1 MARLTGLPVARA
13 GESSAL
19 WLCLAGALVVILALA
34 ASGHAVLYKRDSRA
48 AVAWLGF
55 IWLVPVAGPL
65 LYSLL
70 GINRIR
76 RRAQMLRPRDPQ
88 TVLRARPASSPPEQ
102 LPSALVPDSTHL
114 HSLARLVGTVTR
126 RPLVAGNRVV
136 PLPAPDHA
144 STAMLEVMRGATA
157 SLALSTYIFDNDRLG
172 RLFVEELRRAV
183 QRGVQVRVLIDDLG
197 SRYSWPRIVGPLR
210 RAGVPLALFM
220 PRWLPRSL
228 PYANLRNHRKV
239 LVVDGRVGFTGGM
252 NVRDGFCPTCRPGG
266 PIDLHFRIEG
276 PVVAQLQAV
285 FSEDWAFCTGERL
298 LGKHW
303 FPHLEPAGGVLARV
317 ISDGPDEDFE
327 KLRLTLLGAL
337 ACARSSVRILTPYF
351 LPDPSLIAAL
361 DIAALRG
368 VLVDILLPARSN
380 LRLVQWAS
388 TALLWQVLEHGCR
401 VWLAPPPFDHSKLMV
416 VDGTWSLLG
425 SANWD
430 PRSLRLNFELNVE
443 CYDRTL
449 AAELE
454 RVIEGKLQ
462 QARPLTLADVDGRS
476 VPVKLRDGLARL
488 LSPYL

>member
-1 MARLTGLPVARA
+1 MAWLTGLPVALP

-19 WLCLAGALVVILALA
+19 WPCLAGALVLVLALA
-34 ASGHAVLYKRDSRA
+34 ASCHAVLYKRDSRS
-48 AVAWLGF
+48 AVAWVGF
-55 IWLVPVAGPL
+55 ICLVPVAGPL

-76 RRAQMLRPRDPQ
+76 RRAQMLRPRQPG
-88 TVLRARPASSPPEQ
+88 TAPLARPACSLPEPPVPP
-102 LPSALVPDSTHL
+102 LGPDSTHL
-114 HSLARLVGTVTR
+114 SSLARLVGAVTH
-126 RPLVAGNRVV
+126 RPLVPGNRVV
-136 PLPAPDHA
+136 PLVEPDHA
-144 STAMLEVMRGATA
+144 SSAMLEAIRQATA

-172 RLFVEELRRAV
+172 RLFIDEVRRAV
-183 QRGVQVRVLIDDLG
+183 GRGVQVRLLIDDLG
-197 SRYSWPRIVGPLR
+197 SRYSWPRVVGPLR
-210 RAGVPLALFM
+210 HAGVPLALFM

-239 LVVDGRVGFTGGM
+239 LVADGRLAFTGGM
-252 NVRDGFCPTCRPGG
+252 NLRDGFCPGCRPGG

-285 FSEDWAFCTGERL
+285 FADDWAFCTGERL

-303 FPHLEPAGGVLARV
+303 FPHLEPAGGVLARA

-351 LPDPSLIAAL
+351 LPDPALIAAL
-361 DIAALRG
+361 DVAALRG
-368 VLVDILLPARSN
+368 VSVDVLLPARSN

-401 VWLAPPPFDHSKLMV
+401 VWLAPPPFDHGKLMV
-416 VDGTWSLLG
+416 VDGAWALLG

-430 PRSLRLNFELNVE
+430 PRSLRLNFELDVE
-443 CYDRTL
+443 CYDRAL
-449 AAELE
+449 VGDLE
-454 RVIEGKLQ
+454 RILDGKLR
-462 QARPLTLADVDGRS
+462 QARPLTLADVEGRS
-476 VPVKLRDGLARL
+476 LPVKLRDGLARL